1 MIAMVAV
8 STPAGTRSVM
18 NSPPS
23 GDSMTAARF
32 PNGNLG
38 RVPFQWAASDPGCV
52 AGVFLQRGVINR
64 ASLID
69 SEQPV

>member
-38 RVPFQWAASDPGCV
+38 RVPFQ
-52 AGVFLQRGVINR
+52 
-64 ASLID
+64 
-69 SEQPV
+69 